1 MTSTI
6 LYIGTQSL
14 HKTLSKIF
22 PEIVFLKSFSEL
34 VKTVKRQYPHMIF
47 CEDTAPDTSIHNTG
61 KIRALFPEVQIP
73 IVIWG
78 TKSWLPYQKTSLD
91 TLGNSYRISPSL
103 APQRIRD
110 QIELLLD
117 MTYFDREEGVQHPHA
132 LGLLIRTFR
141 EEQNGFLFNPYRN
154 IPLRDG
160 GVITIDA
167 EEQLKLFLLEPEP
180 QFEEREES
188 GLGDWLL
195 IMDMIW
201 NILQSQAH
209 PGFLSKRKKLRISTH
224 AQYNRLFSLP
234 LSSNTLT
241 FLFETDPKDTVS
253 NRLQQLNLPQSAIE
267 KELEILYT
275 MGFCSF
281 VLPAKEE
288 TSLPKLQLTTFRNEE
303 EGWAKIPL
311 LRQSQNVLLDKA
323 SPHFW
328 RTLIAQ
334 QQNAQSN
341 DMYALLQANQY
352 KEVLYRLKVIPA
364 PSWEELQL
372 ICWAQIMLNPKQER
386 RKKQLHWLHEQSPTI
401 ASSLFLCTL
410 SSEEANFHTAQDYLQ
425 KAQDLAGSMKS
436 LAIIKKKLQSQTP
449 VPRSVSYSAIKQLQS
464 QRPTSQ

>member
-6 LYIGTQSL
+6 FYIGTQSL

-22 PEIVFLKSFSEL
+22 PKIVFLKSISEL
-34 VKTVKRQYPHMIF
+34 LKAVKRQYPHMIF
-47 CEDTAPDTSIHNTG
+47 CEDTDPDTSIHNTG

-78 TKSWLPYQKTSLD
+78 TNPWLPYQKTSLD
-91 TLGNSYRISPSL
+91 TLGHSYRISPSL
-103 APQRIRD
+103 APQRIKD

-117 MTYFDREEGVQHPHA
+117 MTYFDREEGVYHPHA

-141 EEQNGFLFNPYRN
+141 EEKNGFLFNPYRN

-167 EEQLKLFLLEPEP
+167 EEQLKLFLLEPGP

-195 IMDMIW
+195 VMDMIW
-201 NILQSQAH
+201 NILKIQAH
-209 PGFLSKRKKLRISTH
+209 PGFLSKRKSLRISTH
-224 AQYNRLFSLP
+224 VQYNRLFSLP
-234 LSSNTLT
+234 LSSNTLN
-241 FLFETDPKDTVS
+241 FLFETDPKDTVL
-253 NRLQQLNLPQSAIE
+253 NKLQQLNLPQSSIE

-281 VLPAKEE
+281 VLPPKEE
-288 TSLPKLQLTTFRNEE
+288 ISLPKLQLTTFRNEE

-311 LRQSQNVLLDKA
+311 LRQSQNVLLEKA

-328 RTLIAQ
+328 RTLIAH
-334 QQNAQSN
+334 QQNVQSN
-341 DMYALLQANQY
+341 NIYTLLKANQY
-352 KEVLYRLKVIPA
+352 TEVLYKLKVIST

-372 ICWAQIMLNPKQER
+372 ICWAQLMLNPRQER
-386 RKKQLHWLHEQSPTI
+386 LKKQLHWLHEQSPTI
-401 ASSLFLCTL
+401 ASSLLLCTL
-410 SSEEANFHTAQDYLQ
+410 SSEEDNFDTAQDYFQ
-425 KAQDLAGSMKS
+425 IAQDLAGSMKN
-436 LAIIKKKLQSQTP
+436 LAMIKKKLQSQTP
-449 VPRSVSYSAIKQLQS
+449 VPRSISYSAIEKFQLQ
-464 QRPTSQ
+464 RATSR